1 MTSEPACRHTTAVNR
16 TVSEAATISAANRAI
31 DMTDLPRTARAGA
44 TREPADLFPDT
55 SIEVQAALRPAR
67 RSKNSAW
74 LIAAFTASGWNGLVI
89 RNAGSGRSPVS
100 SRSG

>member
-1 MTSEPACRHTTAVNR
+1 MAAYRQPTAVNR
-16 TVSEAATISAANRAI
+16 TVSEAATISAASRAM
-31 DMTDLPRTARAGA
+31 DMTDLLSIARAGA
-44 TREPADLFPDT
+44 TRGMADLFPIT
-55 SIEVQAALRPAR
+55 ATRRQAALRPAR

-89 RNAGSGRSPVS
+89 RKAGSGRSPVS

>member
-1 MTSEPACRHTTAVNR
+1 MTAKTIV
-16 TVSEAATISAANRAI
+16 VSEAATISAASRAV
-31 DMTDLPRTARAGA
+31 DMADLPRMAREEGPLAGS
-44 TREPADLFPDT
+44 RT
-55 SIEVQAALRPAR
+55 SSGGRQAALRPAR

-89 RNAGSGRSPVS
+89 RKAGSGRSPVR